1 MSANKKE
8 ETFEIKGEDL
18 LKKIKELI
26 KEGNV
31 RKITIKDRE
40 GQTLLVI
47 PLTVGVIGALIA
59 PVLAAVGALAAII
72 TKCTIS
78 IERR

>member
-8 ETFEIKGEDL
+8 ETFGIKGEDL

-72 TKCTIS
+72 TECTIS

>member
-8 ETFEIKGEDL
+8 ETFEIKGKDL

-72 TKCTIS
+72 TECTIS

>member
-47 PLTVGVIGALIA
+47 PLTVGVIRALIA